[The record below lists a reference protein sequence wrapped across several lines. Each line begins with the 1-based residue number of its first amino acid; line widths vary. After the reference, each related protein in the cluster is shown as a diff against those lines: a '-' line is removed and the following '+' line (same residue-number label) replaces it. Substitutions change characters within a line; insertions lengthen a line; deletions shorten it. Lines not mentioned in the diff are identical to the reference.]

1 VVHLGAG
8 TDSHFIMRRDF
19 YLGATFWVWVA

>member
-19 YLGATFWVWVA
+19 YLGATFWIY